1 MDLKG
6 TAVTWLGHG
15 TWLWETT
22 DGKRILVDAWLG
34 GNPACPDELK
44 DPRPLDAIL
53 MTHGHFDHVADAVEI
68 ITSSGAPVVHMFDMS
83 GYFTANGC
91 DESQMVGIN
100 VGGTVQ
106 VAGCSVTMVQAVH
119 SSGIPNPD
127 GGAPL
132 YGGNP
137 AGFIIEFPGGLV
149 VYQAGDTD
157 VFLDMGLIADLY
169 RPTVAVL
176 PVGDHFTMGPR
187 QAAYAIG
194 LLKGVETVLC
204 GHFGTFPILAGSPEK
219 VRAALGA
226 SDVEVPDITPGT
238 RFG

>member
-22 DGKRILVDAWLG
+22 EGKRVLVDAWLG
-34 GNPACPDELK
+34 GNPSCPDELK

-53 MTHGHFDHVADAVEI
+53 ITHGHFDHINDAVEI
-68 ITSSGAPVVHMFDMS
+68 ITSSGAPTVGMFDLT
-83 GYFTANGC
+83 GYLASQGC
-91 DESQMVGIN
+91 DEGQMVGIN
-100 VGGTVQ
+100 VGGTVE
-106 VAGCSVTMVQAVH
+106 VAGCRVTMVQAVH
-119 SSGIPNPD
+119 SSGMPNPA
-127 GGAPL
+127 GGASL

-137 AGFIIEFPGGLV
+137 AGFVIEFPGGLV
-149 VYQAGDTD
+149 AYQAGDTD

-176 PVGDHFTMGPR
+176 PVGDHFTMGAR

-204 GHFGTFPILAGSPEK
+204 GHWGTFPLLHGTPAK
-219 VRAALGA
+219 VRDALGA
-226 SDVEVPDITPGT
+226 SSVEVPDLTPGT
-238 RFG
+238 RFA